1 MTITQKANGCNK
13 AANPTKNNLPFFQ
26 SYGSIFAP
34 CQFRLPEA
42 VIITELLYLRYE
54 NGNYREDFV
63 LTDCFA
69 HFRKKFGMS
78 KIDMQKASCH
88 LHRSGIITR
97 SFREI
102 TVGYQIHKELDIRL
116 NITGLT
122 DLSEAE
128 VC

>member
-42 VIITELLYLRYE
+42 VIITELLSLRYE
-54 NGNYREDFV
+54 SGDYNGDFI

-88 LHRSGIITR
+88 LHGSGIITTAIKLR
-97 SFREI
+97 KREFKKKI
-102 TVGYQIHKELDIRL
+102 
-116 NITGLT
+116 
-122 DLSEAE
+122 
-128 VC
+128 

>member
-1 MTITQKANGCNK
+1 MTITQKADGCNK
-13 AANPTKNNLPFFQ
+13 ASDPTKNNLPFFQ

-34 CQFRLPEA
+34 C
-42 VIITELLYLRYE
+42 
-54 NGNYREDFV
+54 
-63 LTDCFA
+63 
-69 HFRKKFGMS
+69 
-78 KIDMQKASCH
+78 H
-88 LHRSGIITR
+88 LHRPGIITR

-102 TVGYQIHKELDIRL
+102 TVGSQIHKELDIRL

>member
-1 MTITQKANGCNK
+1 MTITQKADGCNK
-13 AANPTKNNLPFFQ
+13 AAAPTKNNLPFFQ

-42 VIITELLYLRYE
+42 VIITELLSLRYE
-54 NGNYREDFV
+54 IGNYREDFI

-102 TVGYQIHKELDIRL
+102 TVGSQIHKELDIRL

>member
-1 MTITQKANGCNK
+1 MTITQEAEGCNK
-13 AANPTKNNLPFFQ
+13 VADPTKNKLPFFQ
-26 SYGSIFAP
+26 SYGSIFSP
-34 CQFRLPEA
+34 CQFGLPEA
-42 VIITELLYLRYE
+42 VIITELLSLRYE
-54 NGNYREDFV
+54 IGDYREDFI

-102 TVGYQIHKELDIRL
+102 TVGSQIHKELDIRL

>member
-1 MTITQKANGCNK
+1 MTITQEAKGCNK
-13 AANPTKNNLPFFQ
+13 AADPTKNKLPFFQ
-26 SYGSIFAP
+26 SYGSIFAL
-34 CQFRLPEA
+34 CQFGLPEA
-42 VIITELLYLRYE
+42 VIITELLSLRYE
-54 NGNYREDFV
+54 IGDYREDFI

-102 TVGYQIHKELDIRL
+102 TVGSQIHKELDIRL

>member
-1 MTITQKANGCNK
+1 MTITQKADGCNK
-13 AANPTKNNLPFFQ
+13 ASDPTKNNLPFFQ
-26 SYGSIFAP
+26 SYGSIFAT
-34 CQFRLPEA
+34 CQFGLPEA
-42 VIITELLYLRYE
+42 VIITELLSLRYE
-54 NGNYREDFV
+54 IGDYREDFI

-78 KIDMQKASCH
+78 KVDMQKASCH

-102 TVGYQIHKELDIRL
+102 TVGSQIHKELDIRL

>member
-13 AANPTKNNLPFFQ
+13 AADPTKNNLPFFQ

-34 CQFRLPEA
+34 CQFGLLEA
-42 VIITELLYLRYE
+42 VIITELLSLRYE
-54 NGNYREDFV
+54 IGDYNGDFI

-102 TVGYQIHKELDIRL
+102 TVGSQIHKELDIRL